1 MQLVSFVYSRN
12 PFRFMKKCTFLALL
26 LTLSAAVS
34 AQQDYFFAIE
44 ADKAQPFSVRIQDK
58 NFSSSADGYLLI
70 GKLKDTVYELKVN
83 FPKNSFPE
91 QTFKVAVNRK
101 DKGFQL
107 KKTGD
112 QTWSLYNWQTMELIA
127 AQSAEESA
135 AEVKTETPKP
145 TKPAVNGFANM
156 MAAVVNDNDVLKDRT
171 KTAVPPKDAPKQTT
185 PANPPTPD
193 VTVAEPAKP
202 ATKVIQVDPEPVKLK
217 DSAEAAPASPVIKT
231 ISPTPEI
238 VDKPT
243 KDSTIAA
250 PVKPAVQQPT
260 AESST
265 SIPKDSLVAAPAKAK
280 IESTTQTPEPVAV
293 PKAKMPSIQI
303 ISDRTIDKGREIIY
317 KAGDEDS
324 ITVIIPLDDAPKPVV
339 KTGVDSTL
347 SAKPTVDSSARADK
361 STGLLIATDLDL
373 DKLRVQMMETA
384 TTDQRLLVAKKAFA
398 LKSYSTKQVKGL
410 TELFYSE
417 VFKFQF
423 LESAYPTITDKEAF
437 KELVVLFS
445 QDYYIR
451 KFQEL
456 VK

>member
-135 AEVKTETPKP
+135 AVVKTETPKP

-171 KTAVPPKDAPKQTT
+171 KTAVPSKDAPKQTT

-238 VDKPT
+238 VNKPT
-243 KDSTIAA
+243 KDSAIAA
-250 PVKPAVQQPT
+250 PVKTAVQQPT

-265 SIPKDSLVAAPAKAK
+265 SIPKDSLVAAPAKPK
-280 IESTTQTPEPVAV
+280 IETATQTPEPVAV
-293 PKAKMPSIQI
+293 PKKPMPSIQI

-361 STGLLIATDLDL
+361 SAGLLIATDLDL

-451 KFQEL
+451 KFQEM